1 MATPKLMLFVGAPP
15 ASTLSP
21 ESCTLQELDD
31 GFAAFLGIPRGQ
43 QRLQP
48 SPPSSQVAWRS
59 LPLTRQPLHTGF
71 SQTHDVSD
79 YYLLPSRPEFFT
91 TAQVSCDASFDGELP
106 SIDSEGMH
114 HVLSQFYDHSL
125 AVHNSIP
132 SSQLES
138 HDQSSTTDTSFMTT
152 SSTDQPCATSI
163 PVPCHLSDL
172 EDIPRARHIE
182 ALSPQTVTLNLIVG
196 VLSIAQPR
204 TVTTRWGRVL
214 ALVEV
219 LVGDDTKSGF
229 AVTFWLSNDNAIE
242 TQVRSLRRQDVVL
255 MQNVALHVFRGK
267 VYGQSLRKD
276 MTKVNLLWRRDGSG
290 LYSTKDL
297 ARRAQRHPQVEKTR
311 HVKDWVL
318 KFVGGEPVSKTRA
331 ARKSWDRPPDDT
343 QRIDQNTS
351 IMNPVFQIG

>member
-1 MATPKLMLFVGAPP
+1 MAPQVMFFVGAPP
-15 ASTLSP
+15 ASSLKP
-21 ESCTLQELDD
+21 ESCTLEKLDD
-31 GFAAFLGIPRGQ
+31 AFAAFLAIPHGQ
-43 QRLQP
+43 PKLQP
-48 SPPSSQVAWRS
+48 SPSSSSQVAWRS

-71 SQTHDVSD
+71 SQTHDISD
-79 YYLLPSRPEFFT
+79 YLLPSRPEFFT
-91 TAQVSCDASFDGELP
+91 TADVSFDGQMP
-106 SIDSEGMH
+106 SLDSEGAH
-114 HVLSQFYDHSL
+114 DVLSQFYDHSL

-138 HDQSSTTDTSFMTT
+138 YEQSSTTDTSFMTT
-152 SSTDQPCATSI
+152 SSTDQPGTTSA

-172 EDIPRARHIE
+172 EDIPSGRRIQ

-229 AVTFWLSNDNAIE
+229 AVTFWLSNDNATE

-290 LYSTKDL
+290 HYSTKDL
-297 ARRAQRHPQVEKTR
+297 ARRGQVHPQLEKTK
-311 HVKDWVL
+311 HVKNWVL
-318 KFVGGEPVSKTRA
+318 KFVGREPVSKKRA
-331 ARKSWDRPPDDT
+331 TRKSWDRPPDDT
-343 QRIDQNTS
+343 Q
-351 IMNPVFQIG
+351 